1 MKTKI
6 HTLIIVLSFFIL
18 SGCDALIDCIAS
30 ATPEL
35 SNKNLAIGSVGFG
48 YNDVITSSV
57 KNDSHDNDYGYYFTI
72 EGTLPPGISFGVVGR
87 EIRFFGTPSS
97 AGSYTIK
104 VGVKI
109 DPPYNYNDNGFADS
123 DRICLGNDTTHRN
136 YTFIIN

>member
-6 HTLIIVLSFFIL
+6 YTLILIVFLSIF

-30 ATPEL
+30 ASPEL
-35 SNKNLAIGSVGFG
+35 SSNSLAAGGVGFG
-48 YNDVITSSV
+48 YNDVIISSV
-57 KNDSHDNDYGYYFTI
+57 KNDSHDNDYGYFFTI
-72 EGTLPPGISFGVVGR
+72 EGHLPPGISYTIIGR
-87 EIRFFGTPSS
+87 ELRFYGTPTT
-97 AGSYTIK
+97 AGTYTIK

-109 DPPYNYNDNGFADS
+109 DPPYNYDDDGFDDS